1 MKIEK
6 RLFIKIVTFFML
18 LILLFLILFISI
30 KNVRANSRAVKY
42 FNKGN
47 FEAAVQ
53 TFDNELKNNPKNY
66 VVINNSAGADYKLNK
81 LEEAKAKYSVIIN
94 STDAAKEDKFTALY
108 DTGNVEF
115 LKNNFEKSVDFYRE
129 ALKLNPNDKDAKYN
143 LELALLKLNEKNSKQ
158 DKDSRDDKQKSDK
171 QKQNQQA
178 QDLKKQMKQ
187 NDKAQKEN
195 EKKRREE
202 NDKSRDNTDSSS
214 QRGDNDKQKELEL
227 EREKKE
233 LDKQKQE
240 ISDKIKNLMNVQ
252 KEKDQPRKKQSD
264 AQKEEKFQ
272 KDEQTDK
279 SETIQQNNIK
289 KDVNKDMQAVM
300 LLNYY
305 NEADKNSN
313 KVINKNKEHLINQ
326 SQEDW

>member
-1 MKIEK
+1 MKLEK
-6 RLFIKIVTFFML
+6 RFFIKIIAFFML

-30 KNVRANSRAVKY
+30 KNVRANNRAVKY

-47 FEAAVQ
+47 FESAAK

-81 LEEAKAKYSVIIN
+81 LDEVKAKYAVVLN
-94 STDAAKEDKFTALY
+94 STDAAKEDKFAALY
-108 DTGNVEF
+108 GTGNVEF
-115 LKNNFEKSVDFYRE
+115 LKNNFEKSAEFYRE

-143 LELALLKLNEKNSKQ
+143 LELVLLKLNEKNNKQ
-158 DKDSRDDKQKSDK
+158 DNKDDKQKNDK

-178 QDLKKQMKQ
+178 QDLKRQMEQ

-195 EKKRREE
+195 EKERQEE
-202 NDKSRDNTDSSS
+202 KGKSGDNKDASS
-214 QRGDNDKQKELEL
+214 QRSDNDKQKELEK
-227 EREKKE
+227 EKKE
-233 LDKQKQE
+233 LDKQRQE
-240 ISDKIKNLMNVQ
+240 ISDKIKNLM
-252 KEKDQPRKKQSD
+252 K

-272 KDEQTDK
+272 EDKQADK
-279 SETIQQNNIK
+279 SAPMKQNKIK

-313 KVINKNKEHLINQ
+313 KVVNKNKEHLINQ
-326 SQEDW
+326 PQEDW

>member
-6 RLFIKIVTFFML
+6 KLFVKIITFFIL

-30 KNVRANSRAVKY
+30 KNVRANSRAIKY

-47 FEAAVQ
+47 FEAAAQ

-81 LEEAKAKYSVIIN
+81 LEEAKAKYSIIIN

-108 DTGNVEF
+108 DMGNVEF
-115 LKNNFEKSVDFYRE
+115 LKNNFEKSADFYKE
-129 ALKLNPNDKDAKYN
+129 ALKLNPNDKDTKYN
-143 LELALLKLNEKNSKQ
+143 LELALLKLNQKNSKQ
-158 DKDSRDDKQKSDK
+158 DSRDDKQKSDK

-178 QDLKKQMKQ
+178 QDFKKQMKQ

-313 KVINKNKEHLINQ
+313 KVINKNKEHLINR